1 MNFTKRTEYAL
12 RALIE
17 IASADKD
24 KPVKRET
31 IAENQN
37 ISSQFLEQVLIPLT
51 KTNIIKSIRGP
62 GGGFKLSKSAD
73 NINTW
78 EVFSA
83 VEKNTKLYEGSATS
97 TKSEDLKIIN
107 SIQSVWD
114 QIDTNLKDTME
125 SISLNDIISLGSS
138 KSSSNEF
145 ESILSQYSP
154 NSDKLFNIIDD
165 DGKIINKQFLSSAS
179 NEELLKAYKFM
190 QYVRTADEMCMS
202 YQRQGRLY
210 TFPPN
215 LGQEAISTSTGFVM
229 KDEDW
234 LVPSYREVAAWILKG
249 GSIRDIFLL
258 WGGNE
263 EGYLFSGAKNILPV
277 SVPIASQL
285 LHATGIGF
293 ALNYHKKKD
302 AVFAF
307 VGDGGTS
314 EGDFHEALNFAG
326 VWKVPVVFIIQNNQ
340 YAISVPVSNQTNSKN
355 LAIKSVAYGMPGL
368 RVDGNDYLA
377 MHKILTEARE
387 FVTNGNGPI
396 LIEAVTYRKGAHTT
410 SDDPSLYRT
419 DEEESTW
426 AVKDP
431 IKRLRSYL
439 IKKKLWKISDDKN
452 LIENYKKEVDAEFL
466 EYEKSPEYK
475 LDDVFDHMYDDIPE
489 DLKKQKIEYEKY
501 LNWERGTK

>member
-17 IASADKD
+17 IGSSEKD
-24 KPVKRET
+24 VPVKREN
-31 IAENQN
+31 IAKNQE
-37 ISSQFLEQVLIPLT
+37 ISSQFLEQIFIPLT
-51 KTNIIKSIRGP
+51 KSKIIKSVRGP
-62 GGGFKLSKSAD
+62 GGGFVLNKLSD
-73 NINTW
+73 EITIW
-78 EVFSA
+78 DIFFS
-83 VEKNTKLYEGSATS
+83 VEKTTKLYESNDYSNKG
-97 TKSEDLKIIN
+97 DLQIFSK
-107 SIQSVWD
+107 IQSVWD
-114 QIDTNLKDTME
+114 TIDSNLKNTME
-125 SISLNDIISLGSS
+125 GISLSDIIMMEA
-138 KSSSNEF
+138 KSSNSNGMK
-145 ESILSQYSP
+145 SIL
-154 NSDKLFNIIDD
+154 DKYNPLNNKIFNIIDD
-165 DGKIINKQFLSSAS
+165 DGKVVNKEFLGSINDD
-179 NEELLKAYKFM
+179 EMLKAYRFM
-190 QYVRTADEMCMS
+190 LYVRTADEMCML

-215 LGQEAISTSTGFVM
+215 LGQEAISTSTGYVM
-229 KDEDW
+229 KDDDW

-249 GSIRDIFLL
+249 GSIKDIFLL

-285 LHATGIGF
+285 PHATGIGF
-293 ALNYHKKKD
+293 ALNYLKKEG

-340 YAISVPVSNQTNSKN
+340 YAISVPVSRQTAAKN

-377 MHKILTEARE
+377 MHKVLSEARD

-426 AVKDP
+426 ALKDP
-431 IKRLRSYL
+431 IKRLRLYL
-439 IKKKLWKISDDKN
+439 VKKKLWKTENDKK
-452 LIENYKKEVDAEFL
+452 LIEGYKKEVDAQFI
-466 EYEKSPEYK
+466 EYEKSPEYN
-475 LDDVFDHMYDDIPE
+475 LNDVFDHMYDDIPE
-489 DLKKQKIEYEKY
+489 DLKKQKVEYEKY
-501 LNWERGTK
+501 LNWEQVTK